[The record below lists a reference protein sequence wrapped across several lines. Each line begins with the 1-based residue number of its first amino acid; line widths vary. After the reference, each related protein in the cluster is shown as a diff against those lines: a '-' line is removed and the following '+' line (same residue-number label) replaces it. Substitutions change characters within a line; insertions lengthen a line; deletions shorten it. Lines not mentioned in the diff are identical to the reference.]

1 MSSTFRNVF
10 AITIF
15 TILLSNLAKAQPKTG
30 EFIDAS
36 LGLGLSAPYDDSN
49 IMGSGFYAQGEYVY
63 GISKWFG
70 LRPYAGV
77 VITSTDNSNQ
87 QNQPDYKGNI

>member
-30 EFIDAS
+30 EFIDVS
-36 LGLGLSAPYDDSN
+36 LGLG
-49 IMGSGFYAQGEYVY
+49 
-63 GISKWFG
+63 
-70 LRPYAGV
+70 
-77 VITSTDNSNQ
+77 
-87 QNQPDYKGNI
+87 